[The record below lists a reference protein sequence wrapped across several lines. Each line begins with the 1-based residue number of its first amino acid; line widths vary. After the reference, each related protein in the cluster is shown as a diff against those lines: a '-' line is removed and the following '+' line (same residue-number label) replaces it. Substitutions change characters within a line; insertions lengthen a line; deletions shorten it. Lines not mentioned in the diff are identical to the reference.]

1 MSLTETIN
9 AHMKEAMLAQEK
21 LRLETLRSI
30 RALILEFEK
39 SGAERVMTPEDELSL
54 LSTAAK
60 KRRDAITQYE
70 DVGRSEAAQK
80 ERDELAI
87 IQQYLPEQMSE
98 TDVRVALQQIIAATG
113 AKGPADMGRVMGGAM
128 KEMKGKA
135 DGAVI
140 QQLVK
145 ELLSSL

>member
-39 SGAERVMTPEDELSL
+39 SGAERVMTPDDELTL
-54 LSTAAK
+54 LNGAAK
-60 KRRDAITQYE
+60 KRKDAIIQYE
-70 DVGRSEAAQK
+70 EVGRTDAAQK

-87 IQQYLPEQMSE
+87 IQQYLPEQMKE
-98 TDVRVALQQIIAATG
+98 ADVRVVIADVIASMGAT
-113 AKGPADMGRVMGGAM
+113 GPADMGKVMGGAM
-128 KEMKGKA
+128 KLLKGKA
-135 DGAVI
+135 DGTQI